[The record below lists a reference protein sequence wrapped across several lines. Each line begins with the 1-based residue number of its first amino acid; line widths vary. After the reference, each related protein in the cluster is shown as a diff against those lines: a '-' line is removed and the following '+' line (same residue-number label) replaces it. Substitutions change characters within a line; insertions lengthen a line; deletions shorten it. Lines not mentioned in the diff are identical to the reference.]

1 MGAPGGG
8 ILRKVLV
15 KPSIIGGRIAAPPSK
30 SYTHR
35 ALAAALLSDGTSL
48 IVNPL
53 RSQDTEATR
62 RACVLLGAGIV
73 ERGEQME
80 VSGGCLKAPED
91 VIDVGNSGTTL
102 RFFTAISALA
112 PRGYAI
118 LTGDESIRRRPM
130 EPLLEALRGLGVE
143 CWSSKLD
150 GTAPIIVRCGGVRG
164 GKIEI
169 PGDISSQFISALLY
183 ASVKSSKGVK
193 LHVKGDPVSKPY
205 IDASIAVLNSF
216 GFEVERE
223 GYALFEVEG
232 NQVGR
237 PTSFRV
243 PGDFSSAAF
252 FMAGAH
258 LTGGEL
264 IVTGLSAELPQ
275 ADSKIIEIL
284 REFGSRVDIESEG
297 VRVRGVGGGGGGEFD
312 LRGSP
317 DLLPVVAVMAAKSR
331 DETVIRGVG
340 HARYKESNR
349 IGSMALELR
358 KLGVEVEE
366 LPDGLRI
373 RGKEDL
379 KGGCV
384 LDSHGDHRVFM
395 ALTILAVATEL
406 GCTLVGA
413 EWAEISYPKFLQ
425 DARLLGMRFEE
436 VGV

>member
-1 MGAPGGG
+1 VGAAGGG

-15 KPSIIGGRIAAPPSK
+15 KPSIIGGRITAPPSK

-35 ALAAALLSDGTSL
+35 ALAAALLSNGTSL
-48 IVNPL
+48 IANPL
-53 RSQDTEATR
+53 KSQDTEATR
-62 RACVLLGAGIV
+62 KACVLLGAGVV
-73 ERGEQME
+73 ERDEQVE
-80 VSGGCLKAPED
+80 VSGGCLKTPED

-118 LTGDESIRRRPM
+118 LTGDDSIRRRPM
-130 EPLLEALRGLGVE
+130 KPLLDALRDLGVE

-150 GTAPIIVRCGGVRG
+150 GRAPIIVKCGGVRG
-164 GKIEI
+164 GEVEI

-183 ASVKSSKGVK
+183 ASVKSARGVK
-193 LHVKGDPVSKPY
+193 IRVKGDLVSKPY
-205 IDASIAVLNSF
+205 IDASLAVLNSF
-216 GFEVERE
+216 GFRIERE

-237 PTSFRV
+237 SISFKV

-264 IVTGLSAELPQ
+264 TVTGLSAELPQ
-275 ADSKIIEIL
+275 ADAKIIEIL
-284 REFGSRVDIESEG
+284 REFGSRVNVESDG
-297 VRVRGVGGGGGGEFD
+297 VRVRGAGGGGGGEFD

-349 IGSMALELR
+349 IESMALELK

-373 RGKEDL
+373 RGKDRL
-379 KGGCV
+379 RGGCV

-395 ALTILAVATEL
+395 ALAVLAAATEL

-413 EWAEISYPKFLQ
+413 EWAEISYPEFFR
-425 DARLLGMRFEE
+425 DARLLGMGLEE
-436 VGV
+436 VEV